1 MKLFFCYSAIVSQ
14 SYAFLSTKLAL
25 KRTIE
30 RGIVFKSHH
39 KDDPL
44 ALGFS
49 LDFTMRVGL
58 SVGLAVDP

>member
-1 MKLFFCYSAIVSQ
+1 MAQWSHFSAIVNQ
-14 SYAFLSTKLAL
+14 SYAFLSAKLVL

-39 KDDPL
+39 IDDPL

-49 LDFTMRVGL
+49 LNFTVRVGL
-58 SVGLAVDP
+58 SVGLAVDH